1 MAAIRLD
8 ATTSSGELEDR
19 TDATMTTERSDG
31 ATTTSGDLPRGADA
45 TMATVRSDAE
55 TGTSRRRGAASIIA
69 ATKAGE
75 IDAAPRLR
83 VVTIGEDAPHRL
95 STLPSSVEPRPQRH
109 HFTNKYS
116 GASK

>member
-1 MAAIRLD
+1 MRID

-31 ATTTSGDLPRGADA
+31 ATTTSGDLPGGADA

-75 IDAAPRLR
+75 IDAVLRLR
-83 VVTIGEDAPHRL
+83 AVKIGEDAPRHL
-95 STLPSSVEPRPQRH
+95 STLPSSVERQRQRH
-109 HFTNKYS
+109 HSTNKYS
-116 GASK
+116 GASN

>member
-1 MAAIRLD
+1 MRLD

-75 IDAAPRLR
+75 IDAVLR
-83 VVTIGEDAPHRL
+83 HISATSGVTPPITDK
-95 STLPSSVEPRPQRH
+95 SQRH
-109 HFTNKYS
+109 HASSRSS